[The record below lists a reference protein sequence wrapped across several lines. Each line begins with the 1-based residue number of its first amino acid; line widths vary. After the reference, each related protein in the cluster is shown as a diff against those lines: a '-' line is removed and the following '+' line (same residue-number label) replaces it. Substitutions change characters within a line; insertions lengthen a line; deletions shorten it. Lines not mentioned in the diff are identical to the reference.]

1 MINLKDFFKKAEKER
16 WAIGQFN
23 FYSSEQ
29 LLAIVETAKELK
41 SPVILGTSERQ
52 SKLAGLKQTVAL
64 VAKYKKDF
72 QHPIFLHLD
81 HGYSF
86 EYIKKAMDAGYDSV
100 HFDGSPLP
108 LNENISQVRMIVEYA
123 QKMALPVEGEME
135 AIKPVGSG
143 GEVMTDP
150 LNAQYFLKETGVDTL
165 AVNIGNFHGISA
177 SGINPKLDL
186 EMLKKIKKA
195 VGETPLVLHGG
206 SGIRPQDI
214 SGAIK
219 LGIVKINIAT
229 EIRQAENFSEIKKV
243 VEKKIKLFGS
253 YNKA

>member
-1 MINLKDFFKKAEKER
+1 M
-16 WAIGQFN
+16 
-23 FYSSEQ
+23 
-29 LLAIVETAKELK
+29 
-41 SPVILGTSERQ
+41 
-52 SKLAGLKQTVAL
+52 
-64 VAKYKKDF
+64 
-72 QHPIFLHLD
+72 
-81 HGYSF
+81 
-86 EYIKKAMDAGYDSV
+86 
-100 HFDGSPLP
+100 
-108 LNENISQVRMIVEYA
+108 
-123 QKMALPVEGEME
+123 
-135 AIKPVGSG
+135 
-143 GEVMTDP
+143 
-150 LNAQYFLKETGVDTL
+150 